1 MHREAKKI
9 LCSWFVMPFQ
19 HLGGEHVNAYSLLY
33 SGEYAKRE
41 ESFMGR
47 SKSRNLL
54 ATSCCEGVRILRQTM
69 SVLCRHLQHRHRVI
83 LTCDTTRDRKGDR
96 EKTKDEP
103 SLLFDGQTKYV
114 WSMVDDNGR
123 DGPTVGVFHGW
134 KLFNE
139 LRTYTAIGPVSLP
152 TCSFVFTFVGAFRR
166 RRRTRFTVCLHR
178 TKPCQPWPFLLLVFF
193 ARGTTKRSTNTWAT
207 HPNGPEPV
215 KRQQLASCR
224 TTIDVCTVQ

>member
-1 MHREAKKI
+1 
-9 LCSWFVMPFQ
+9 MPFQ
-19 HLGGEHVNAYSLLY
+19 HLGGEHVNAYNLLY
-33 SGEYAKRE
+33 SDEYAKRE

-114 WSMVDDNGR
+114 WSTTMDEMDRLSVCS
-123 DGPTVGVFHGW
+123 
-134 KLFNE
+134 
-139 LRTYTAIGPVSLP
+139 TAG
-152 TCSFVFTFVGAFRR
+152 SFSTNCVPIQQSVRCPYRHARSS
-166 RRRTRFTVCLHR
+166 
-178 TKPCQPWPFLLLVFF
+178 LLLSVLFVEDAERGSPF
-193 ARGTTKRSTNTWAT
+193 A
-207 HPNGPEPV
+207 
-215 KRQQLASCR
+215 
-224 TTIDVCTVQ
+224 CTVPSHVSSE